1 MFGLAAGFSG
11 PSEPENESKAT
22 KYVTSSETEDG
33 SSHSSHNRVNGLRAW
48 LQPCLVQDI

>member
-33 SSHSSHNRVNGLRAW
+33 SSHNRVNGLRAW